1 MMEERRLAEQE
12 RRRNE
17 LRMEEL
23 RNEELKIEELRN
35 QELRNQE
42 LRRKE
47 QEREEPVT
55 KSRRIVNE
63 EAQGGL
69 SNFFLCLIVPSVLKI
84 DLASQALYFPFPH
97 QTRSKLFFPIIFPS
111 LTDPLPRESLL
122 CLVKSSHM

>member
-1 MMEERRLAEQE
+1 MEERRLAEQE

-23 RNEELKIEELRN
+23 RNEELKIE
-35 QELRNQE
+35 ELRNQE

-122 CLVKSSHM
+122 CLLKSSHM

>member
-1 MMEERRLAEQE
+1 MEERRLAEQE

-23 RNEELKIEELRN
+23 RNEELKIE
-35 QELRNQE
+35 ELRNQE

>member
-1 MMEERRLAEQE
+1 MEERRLAEQE

-23 RNEELKIEELRN
+23 RNEELKIE
-35 QELRNQE
+35 ELRNQE

-84 DLASQALYFPFPH
+84 DLASQALYFPFPR

-122 CLVKSSHM
+122 CLLKSSHM